1 MPNAGK
7 RKDDARL
14 RIVFMGTPDFAVSS
28 LERLIA
34 EGHEVV
40 GVFTQPDK
48 PKGRKHVLT
57 APPVK
62 ECALLHHIPV
72 YQPESLKNGEAMPI
86 LEELQPELIVV
97 AAYGMLLKGDVLHFP
112 KYGCINVHASLLPK
126 YRGAAPINACIL
138 AGETETGVTTMQM
151 DEGLDTGDILLAEKL
166 TIGENETAGEL
177 FDRLAVL
184 GGTVLQKT
192 LEALEAG
199 TLTATP
205 QDDALST
212 YAGMLSKEDS
222 PVDWNCSAKQV
233 HDHIRG
239 LSPWP
244 SASAERDGKGLKL
257 HASRLAPE
265 LSDGE
270 TGLNAPGQL
279 YATKDRLFVR
289 CGDGAYVELPE
300 VQPVGSK
307 KMAAGAYLLGHP
319 VEEGDTLS

>member
-1 MPNAGK
+1 
-7 RKDDARL
+7 
-14 RIVFMGTPDFAVSS
+14 MGTPDFAVSS

-72 YQPESLKNGEAMPI
+72 YQPESLKHGEAMPI
-86 LEELQPELIVV
+86 LEELQPDVIVV
-97 AAYGMLLKGDVLHFP
+97 AAFGMLLKSDVLDFP

-138 AGETETGVTTMQM
+138 NGETETGVTTMQM
-151 DEGLDTGDILLAEKL
+151 NEGLDTGDILLSETV

-184 GGTVLQKT
+184 GGTVLEKT
-192 LEALEAG
+192 LEALAAG
-199 TLTATP
+199 TLTRTP
-205 QDDALST
+205 QDDAQSC
-212 YAGMLSKEDS
+212 YAGMLSKADS
-222 PVDWNCSAKQV
+222 PVDWSRTAQEV
-233 HDHIRG
+233 HDQIRG

-244 SASAERDGKGLKL
+244 GALTMRDGSQLKL
-257 HASRLAPE
+257 HRSLRAPD
-265 LSDGE
+265 LTDGK
-270 TGLNAPGQL
+270 TGCEKPGDL
-279 YATKDRLFVR
+279 YAEQGRLFVR
-289 CGDGAYVELPE
+289 CGDAHYVELTE
-300 VQPVGSK
+300 VQPQGSRAMDTK
-307 KMAAGAYLLGHP
+307 SYLLGHP
-319 VEEGDTLS
+319 VESGQSVS